1 MLVSRNSKTCGRP
14 QHLKEVVGQGTM
26 GAGSVTSG
34 QDAMDLEGAIDVL
47 DWQNTTDARDALDA
61 QCVFTNSS
69 IATPHVQRLPCSL
82 VSMLNDV

>member
-14 QHLKEVVGQGTM
+14 QHLKEAVGQGTM
-26 GAGSVTSG
+26 GAVTGG
-34 QDAMDLEGAIDVL
+34 QDAVDLEAAIDVL

-69 IATPHVQRLPCSL
+69 IATPHVQRLSCSL
-82 VSMLNDV
+82 MSMLNDV